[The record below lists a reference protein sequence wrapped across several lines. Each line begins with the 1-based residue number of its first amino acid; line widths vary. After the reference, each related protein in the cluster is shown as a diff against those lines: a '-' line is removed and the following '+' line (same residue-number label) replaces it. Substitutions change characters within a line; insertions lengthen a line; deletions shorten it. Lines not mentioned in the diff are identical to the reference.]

1 MTLSEYFE
9 NAHGLGVLA
18 TADDQ
23 GHVDMA
29 VYARPHVID
38 EDTIAFIMR
47 ERLSHHNL
55 KSNHH
60 AAYLFAEEGPGYQG
74 KRLYLTKIREE
85 TNASLIAAMS
95 RHDPHIAP
103 AADQANKY
111 LVYFKI
117 DRVRPLVGQ
126 EQAVPSSPPGVN
138 PTPDTSGP
146 PPT

>member
-1 MTLSEYFE
+1 MTLAEYFE

-23 GHVDMA
+23 GRVDMA

-74 KRLYLTKIREE
+74 KRLYLTKIRED
-85 TNASLIAAMS
+85 TNASLIASLS
-95 RHDPHIAP
+95 RRDPNVSP
-103 AADQANKY
+103 PADQANKY

-117 DRVRPLVGQ
+117 DKVRPLVGPQ
-126 EQAVPSSPPGVN
+126 QAAPSPPPAAN
-138 PTPDTSGP
+138 SMPDAP
-146 PPT
+146 R